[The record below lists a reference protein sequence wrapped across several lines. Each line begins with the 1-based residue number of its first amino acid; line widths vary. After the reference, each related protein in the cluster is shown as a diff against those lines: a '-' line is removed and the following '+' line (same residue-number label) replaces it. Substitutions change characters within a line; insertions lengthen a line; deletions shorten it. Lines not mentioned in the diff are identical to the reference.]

1 MLMKHFIFLLF
12 PLFLFGNNNCGE
24 KPLKPKK
31 KTYQSDF
38 NFKSSLKYR
47 SWKKNLLEWNECI
60 KNNNLSNDSIFFVKV
75 YFPNI
80 SRYNNEYYCFESDS
94 VLYWIETY
102 SNDSNLIECNDFLL
116 EVNLSNPYPR
126 LFQNHERHKFRY
138 DSLRRLIGYTYYNVG
153 NWELFDSSN
162 IYCRFL
168 NNNSVNFDSSN
179 FYLEKKKEIQYIYYD
194 NTSQVEI
201 NVFKKDKL
209 VDFLIWNQ
217 SEWSG
222 PYISNLG
229 LSVVVPRNIKENYIL
244 NFDTIND
251 HIYNSLR
258 DSDALYTYKNDAYI
272 DLSINYAIYKK
283 DYFLNSL
290 YQILKNQL
298 CENQFDSL
306 RTIQRKWLKQKNAT
320 ILPYDK
326 LILYEDRL
334 DELAFDFSHYFRYSK
349 KDSLVCFDKIY
360 KIYGKQKRFS
370 DILKEYK
377 KKRNVYKNFFSNSI
391 YDEAL
396 KYIDNKEYTI
406 ALDYLDSI
414 SIIFPDCANVFF
426 DKGVVYS
433 EISKIKQ
440 NQVEFF
446 NWIEKGIM
454 NYSKSISLDKNNL
467 KAYFNRGVMYSSI
480 SNYNKAILDFSE
492 VISIDPFFDNAY
504 DYRGNQYFKL
514 SQYDK
519 AFNDF
524 RKACSL
530 GNIKSCKKYMSKS
543 KNYKKNYLLKVLQIF
558 LLFLSIYL
566 IHKISKKFI

>member
-1 MLMKHFIFLLF
+1 MRKILLILFF
-12 PLFLFGNNNCGE
+12 PLLCISQNNCGE
-24 KPLKPKK
+24 KPLKPRKN
-31 KTYQSDF
+31 TYQSDF
-38 NFKSSLKYR
+38 NFKRSLKYR
-47 SWKKNLLEWNECI
+47 SWKKNLLEWNECV
-60 KNNNLSNDSIFFVKV
+60 KNNNLLNDSIFFIKE

-80 SRYNNEYYCFESDS
+80 SRYDNEYYCFESDS

-102 SNDSNLIECNDFLL
+102 SNDSNLIESNDFLL
-116 EVNLSNPYPR
+116 ELNLSNPSPR
-126 LFQNHERHKFRY
+126 LFHIHDRHKFRY
-138 DSLRRLIGYTYYNVG
+138 DSLGRLIGYMYYNVK

-179 FYLEKKKEIQYIYYD
+179 FYLEEKMKIQYIYYD
-194 NTSQVEI
+194 NTSQVEF

-209 VDFLIWNQ
+209 VDFLFWNQ
-217 SEWSG
+217 TEWSG
-222 PYISNLG
+222 PDISFLG
-229 LSVVVPRNIKENYIL
+229 LSGVVPRNIKENYIL

-258 DSDALYTYKNDAYI
+258 DSDALYTYQNDEYI
-272 DLSINYAIYKK
+272 DLSINYAIFKK

-306 RTIQRKWLKQKNAT
+306 RTIQRKWLIKKNAA
-320 ILPYDK
+320 ILPNDK

-334 DELAFDFSHYFRYSK
+334 DELSREFSHYLRYSK
-349 KDSLVCFDKIY
+349 KDSMQCFDKIY

-396 KYIDNKEYTI
+396 KYIDSKEYTI

-426 DKGVVYS
+426 DIGVVCS
-433 EISKIKQ
+433 EISKK
-440 NQVEFF
+440 
-446 NWIEKGIM
+446 K
-454 NYSKSISLDKNNL
+454 
-467 KAYFNRGVMYSSI
+467 
-480 SNYNKAILDFSE
+480 E
-492 VISIDPFFDNAY
+492 V
-504 DYRGNQYFKL
+504 YFK
-514 SQYDK
+514 
-519 AFNDF
+519 
-524 RKACSL
+524 
-530 GNIKSCKKYMSKS
+530 
-543 KNYKKNYLLKVLQIF
+543 
-558 LLFLSIYL
+558 
-566 IHKISKKFI
+566 